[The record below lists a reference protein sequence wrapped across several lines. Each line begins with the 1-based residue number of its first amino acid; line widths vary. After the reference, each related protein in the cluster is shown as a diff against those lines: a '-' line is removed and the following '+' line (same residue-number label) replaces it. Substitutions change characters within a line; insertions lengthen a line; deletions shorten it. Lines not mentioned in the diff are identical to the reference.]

1 MKRIPEGLMAAL
13 LLAIAPWLRPDVNIP
28 RPADEIEQELATA
41 PFVITAAE
49 ISRPKAKGDITLKAE
64 VSFAGAPPYRVKL
77 RRAEPGAEDFN
88 NRPRYDLAAYEL
100 QKLFLDPAEYVVP
113 PTALRMMPL
122 AELRPHSPE
131 AKPTFKGSDDVLV
144 VLQYWLNEVKVIADV
159 YNPERFAADPKYAR
173 HIGQLNVLTFLIE
186 HGDSNVGN
194 FLISRA
200 ETGPRVFSI
209 DNGVAFEFNES
220 DRGQLWMKMR
230 VDRLPADTV
239 QRLRRITLE
248 EMHRS
253 PGRAGAVA
261 VEGWPVGR
269 DGAGREPGAGAR
281 RPQGGRRRAAR
292 TAQGRH
298 RPGRTTARAPAQ
310 ASRRRPDRHVLRRG
324 DASCARADRPG
335 IPPGARSVQ
344 QSGPPCWPFCWPAAF
359 APTNRSQSR
368 GRGSSASWP
377 SRTCMARTRSS
388 RPCCVPSAS
397 WTKTY
402 GGPVAARTWSASA
415 TCSTVAPTRARS
427 WTC

>member
-1 MKRIPEGLMAAL
+1 MKRIPRSPLATL
-13 LLAIAPWLRPDVNIP
+13 LLAVAATVAAQDVNIP
-28 RPADEIEQELATA
+28 RPADEIERELATA

-64 VSFAGAPPYRVKL
+64 VSFGGAPSYRVKL

-122 AELRPHSPE
+122 ADVQPHSPE

-159 YNPERFAADPKYAR
+159 YSPERFAADPEYAR

-239 QRLRRITLE
+239 QRLRRVTLE
-248 EMHRS
+248 ELHRRLGVLAQWQLQDGRWVAMTPGDNLA
-253 PGRAGAVA
+253 PGRGVRKEDGIVQLGLREADIDQV
-261 VEGWPVGR
+261 WRQLGR
-269 DGAGREPGAGAR
+269 LLEQVDDGKIA
-281 RPQGGRRRAAR
+281 
-292 TAQGRH
+292 
-298 RPGRTTARAPAQ
+298 
-310 ASRRRPDRHVLRRG
+310 
-324 DASCARADRPG
+324 
-335 IPPGARSVQ
+335 I
-344 QSGPPCWPFCWPAAF
+344 F
-359 APTNRSQSR
+359 
-368 GRGSSASWP
+368 
-377 SRTCMARTRSS
+377 
-388 RPCCVPSAS
+388 
-397 WTKTY
+397 
-402 GGPVAARTWSASA
+402 
-415 TCSTVAPTRARS
+415 
-427 WTC
+427 

>member
-1 MKRIPEGLMAAL
+1 MKRIPRSPLATL
-13 LLAIAPWLRPDVNIP
+13 LLAVAATVAAQDVNIP
-28 RPADEIEQELATA
+28 RPADEIERELATA

-64 VSFAGAPPYRVKL
+64 VSFGGAPSYRVKL

-122 AELRPHSPE
+122 ADVQPHSPE

-159 YNPERFAADPKYAR
+159 YSPERFAADPEYAR

-239 QRLRRITLE
+239 QRLRRVTLE
-248 EMHRS
+248 ELHRRLGVLAQWQLQDGRWVAMTPGDNLA
-253 PGRAGAVA
+253 PGRGVRKEDGIVQLGLREADIDQV
-261 VEGWPVGR
+261 WRQLGR
-269 DGAGREPGAGAR
+269 LLKQVDDGK
-281 RPQGGRRRAAR
+281 
-292 TAQGRH
+292 
-298 RPGRTTARAPAQ
+298 
-310 ASRRRPDRHVLRRG
+310 
-324 DASCARADRPG
+324 
-335 IPPGARSVQ
+335 I
-344 QSGPPCWPFCWPAAF
+344 
-359 APTNRSQSR
+359 
-368 GRGSSASWP
+368 
-377 SRTCMARTRSS
+377 
-388 RPCCVPSAS
+388 
-397 WTKTY
+397 
-402 GGPVAARTWSASA
+402 A
-415 TCSTVAPTRARS
+415 TF
-427 WTC
+427 

>member
-1 MKRIPEGLMAAL
+1 MAEGGNRMKTRCGLASLLAMAL
-13 LLAIAPWLRPDVNIP
+13 LALGVTAAAQDSNITQPIADLEKLLAAEPL
-28 RPADEIEQELATA
+28 
-41 PFVITAAE
+41 VITQAE

-248 EMHRS
+248 EMHGRLGVLAQWQLKDGRWVAMA
-253 PGRAGAVA
+253 PGENLEPVRGVRKEDDVVQLGLRKADIDQ
-261 VEGWPVGR
+261 VGR
-269 DGAGREPGAGAR
+269 QLARLLKQVDDGK
-281 RPQGGRRRAAR
+281 
-292 TAQGRH
+292 
-298 RPGRTTARAPAQ
+298 
-310 ASRRRPDRHVLRRG
+310 
-324 DASCARADRPG
+324 
-335 IPPGARSVQ
+335 I
-344 QSGPPCWPFCWPAAF
+344 
-359 APTNRSQSR
+359 
-368 GRGSSASWP
+368 
-377 SRTCMARTRSS
+377 
-388 RPCCVPSAS
+388 
-397 WTKTY
+397 
-402 GGPVAARTWSASA
+402 A
-415 TCSTVAPTRARS
+415 TF
-427 WTC
+427 